1 MDFSIRPATLSD
13 VPVISSLL
21 HKIWRPTYGII
32 LSEKQT
38 QFMLS
43 TLFSAATMKR
53 QMLEENHHFVLAFLA
68 SRPFGFAAYQNDFKE
83 KCCKVH
89 KLYLLPGEQGKGR
102 GRILL
107 EELIR
112 LAEEAGQKSILL
124 NVNRANSAK
133 SFYEKL
139 GFAVM
144 EEVDIPIGNGYFMN
158 DYVMER
164 KL

>member
-1 MDFSIRPATLSD
+1 MDFSIRPAGLSD
-13 VPVISSLL
+13 IPVISSLL
-21 HKIWRPTYGII
+21 HKIWRPTYGAI
-32 LSEKQT
+32 LSEEQT
-38 QFMLS
+38 QYMLS

-53 QMLEENHHFVLAFLA
+53 QMLEENHHFVLAYRG
-68 SRPFGFAAYQNDFKE
+68 SRAFGFAACQNDFKE
-83 KCCKVH
+83 KRCKLH
-89 KLYLLPGEQGKGR
+89 KLYLLPEEQGKGR
-102 GRILL
+102 GRIFLQ
-107 EELIR
+107 EMIR
-112 LAEEAGQKSILL
+112 QAEAAGQKSVLL

-158 DYVMER
+158 DYVMEL